1 MILLRFLLLS
11 IVLLATTVFAEEPT
25 EEASQGITPL
35 GLIQGKLDNL
45 GAHTEGENVQL
56 RETYQQT
63 LKYLQDQERFNKR
76 AEKYS
81 LLIRDF
87 TERSESINQQ
97 IENYLPEP
105 LPKLSRL
112 SASEIEQLLAV
123 TRARL
128 LNLKNKQDNYNNELA
143 LIGSRRLVIPELIS
157 KVKETQEQIIEQAS
171 EINTTSEEMTGAQK
185 SLSNAHLTALVAQAN
200 MLKLELLSSNNQQT
214 LFKQQLNL
222 LGIEIDDLTQV
233 ATKLQEQLADVRRQ
247 EAEKTVAESKKSTLT
262 TPGSHPLL
270 RQQAEENERLSEKLT
285 QITIEL
291 DNTVATKQITDEQS
305 QKVSQKL
312 KRIKR
317 QLQWLSMSSAFG
329 QTLRAELASLPELP
343 DLDALLKR
351 QGEIQFFTYDLEQ
364 ESELLT
370 DPNAYVQTLA
380 KDADPILSSQEQQ
393 NLVEIINARATL
405 VSGLLDSYRSL
416 LSVLSEREVAAQGLF
431 NQIHQFKELI
441 DQRLLWVPNTGQINF
456 ERFPLLQRS
465 IQWMFS
471 PSRWQ
476 EVVTSLMQSPKYSLG
491 LIAASGLLLVV
502 WFFSRRR
509 LAHLQNYFAP
519 LLGNVRK
526 DKFSYTLHL
535 MIAGAFYA
543 LPLPLFFQMLGRI
556 LLETGGLDF
565 AQGLGQGLLW
575 LSLPFWAWITLRNWS
590 ATQGLLKAHL
600 QWSETTVIQWARQL
614 RRLIWFSSPL
624 LLMISISEWVNTE
637 AMRSTLGRACFIIWC
652 LGLSLFFWRALRSY
666 VLFEQLPH
674 PSTQQRK
681 FYNFVRISLALTPL
695 FFGAFALYG
704 YFYTGLKLLSMLMY
718 SLLIGIGWI
727 VIYSLAIRGLLVQER
742 RIAFEQAKARR
753 AEILAQRARD
763 DEGNSE
769 TSIEI
774 PDESQIDLKAIS
786 EQTRGLVKTLL
797 WIGVAVSL
805 WTLWSPLFSALDILD
820 TITVWETTFS
830 LNGTEHLQPITLK
843 AFLFATATIL
853 VIWISVRNLP
863 GVMQLL
869 VLQHLQLSPGT
880 GYAITTLLNYSLI
893 AIGLVVSF
901 NIIGFKWENIQWL
914 VAALGVGLGFG
925 LQEIFANF
933 ISGLIILFEKP
944 IRIGDTVTINGL
956 TGTVSKIQIRA
967 TTIVDWDRKEI
978 IVPNKAFITEQLVNW
993 SLSDQVTRVRIPV
1006 GVAYGSDN
1014 ELVERLLL
1022 EATNEVPS
1030 VLDTPKSEAYFV
1042 GFGDSTLNYEL
1053 RIYVS
1058 EMADRLPVTHA
1069 LHNLIDKK
1077 FRQHGVEIAFP
1088 QMDITIKRAA
1098 KQPVEDS

>member
-1 MILLRFLLLS
+1 MRLLRFLLLS
-11 IVLLATTVFAEEPT
+11 IVLLSTIAFAEET
-25 EEASQGITPL
+25 KEEAPQGITPL

-45 GAHTEGENVQL
+45 GSQAEGENNQL
-56 RETYQQT
+56 REIYQQT
-63 LKYLQDQERFNKR
+63 LKYLQDQEEFSAK
-76 AEKYS
+76 AEQFG

-87 TERSESINQQ
+87 TQRSESINLQ

-105 LPKLSRL
+105 LPKLSKL
-112 SASEIEQLLAV
+112 SAGEIEQLLAV
-123 TRARL
+123 TRAKL
-128 LNLKNKQDNYNNELA
+128 LNLNNKQDNYNNELA
-143 LIGSRRLVIPELIS
+143 LIDSRRIAIPELIS
-157 KVKETQEQIIEQAS
+157 KVKLVQEQIIEDAADIS
-171 EINTTSEEMTGAQK
+171 SPSEELSGAQK

-200 MLKLELLSSNNQQT
+200 MLKLELLSSNNQQA

-222 LGIEIDDLTQV
+222 LSIEIDDLTIV
-233 ATKLQEQLADVRRQ
+233 AAKLQEQLADIRRQ

-262 TPGSHPLL
+262 TADSHPLL
-270 RQQAEENERLSEKLT
+270 RLQAQENERLSENLTKLT
-285 QITIEL
+285 VEL
-291 DNTVATKQITDEQS
+291 DNVIEAKRSTDEQS
-305 QKVSQKL
+305 QEISQKL

-317 QLQWLSMSSAFG
+317 QLQWLSVSSAFG

-343 DLDALLKR
+343 DLDKLIMR
-351 QGEIQFFTYDLEQ
+351 QGEVQFFTYDLEQ
-364 ESELLT
+364 ELELLT
-370 DPNAYVQTLA
+370 DSSVYTQALA
-380 KDADPILSSQEQQ
+380 NEAEPQLTSQEQSE
-393 NLVEIINARATL
+393 LLGIVTARTTL
-405 VSGLLDSYRSL
+405 VSSLLDSYRSL
-416 LSVLSEREVAAQGLF
+416 LSVLSQQEVAAQGLF
-431 NQIHQFKELI
+431 DQIHQFQDLI

-456 ERFPLLQRS
+456 ERLPLLQRS
-465 IQWMFS
+465 VQWMFS
-471 PSRWQ
+471 PSRWH
-476 EVVTSLMQSPKYSLG
+476 EVISTLMQSPKYSSALV
-491 LIAASGLLLVV
+491 ASSCLFLAV

-509 LAHLQNYFAP
+509 LANLQADFAP

-526 DKFSYTLHL
+526 DKFSCTLHL
-535 MIAGAFYA
+535 MLAGAFYA

-556 LLETGGLDF
+556 LLESGGFDF
-565 AQGLGQGLLW
+565 AKGLGQGLLW
-575 LSLPFWAWITLRNWS
+575 ISIPFWAWITLRNWS
-590 ATQGLLKAHL
+590 APQGFLKAHL
-600 QWSETTVIQWARQL
+600 QWNETSVTQWVRQF
-614 RRLIWFSSPL
+614 RRLIWFSTPL
-624 LLMISISEWVNTE
+624 ILVISISEWVNTE
-637 AMRSTLGRACFIIWC
+637 AMRSTLGRASFIIWC
-652 LGLSLFFWRALRSY
+652 LGLSLFFWRALRNY
-666 VLFEQLPH
+666 VLFDSHTP
-674 PSTQQRK
+674 PSAQQRQY
-681 FYNFVRISLALTPL
+681 YNFIRIVLALIPL

-704 YFYTGLKLLSMLMY
+704 YFYTGLKLLSMLIY

-727 VIYSLAIRGLLVQER
+727 MVYSLAIRGLLVQER
-742 RIAFEQAKARR
+742 LIAFEQAKARR
-753 AEILAQRARD
+753 AEILAQRARE
-763 DEGNSE
+763 DEGSSE
-769 TSIEI
+769 AAIDLI
-774 PDESQIDLKAIS
+774 DETQIDLKTVS

-820 TITVWETTFS
+820 TITVWETTFT
-830 LNGTEHLQPITLK
+830 LNGTEQLQPITLK
-843 AFLFATATIL
+843 AFLFATATVL
-853 VIWISVRNLP
+853 LIWISVRNLP

-880 GYAITTLLNYSLI
+880 GYAITTLLNYLLI

-978 IVPNKAFITEQLVNW
+978 IVPNKSFITEQLVNW
-993 SLSDQVTRVRIPV
+993 SLSDQVTRLKIAV

-1088 QMDITIKRAA
+1088 QMDITIKNMA
-1098 KQPVEDS
+1098 KQQFKDA